1 MSQTICRMY
10 GSLDAASKAAA
21 ALEEEGFREVHVTSA
36 PGDNAASGDNE
47 ARKAAVVEELMRAYV
62 LKADALIYAPRILAG
77 GTLVTVH
84 APFGSALLATEILA
98 DFAPIDSGVAE
109 IREPGPVWEEG
120 APLSSA
126 LRIPVLL
133 GKDSKFSTDGGIPL
147 LSQNPTPLSDRIGMN
162 PLSLDQD
169 GTAKLLDEPAPLSKR
184 LGLKILSSPFGTAK
198 LLDNPAPLSSIL
210 ALPVLIGERKARRV
224 QI

>member
-21 ALEEEGFREVHVTSA
+21 ALEEEGYRDVYVTSA
-36 PGDNAASGDNE
+36 PGDNAASGDTE
-47 ARKAAVVEELMRAYV
+47 AREAAIVDELMRAYV
-62 LKADALIYAPRILAG
+62 LKADARVYAPRILAG

-84 APFGSALLATEILA
+84 APFGGAVLAIEILEE
-98 DFAPIDSGVAE
+98 FAPIESGVTE
-109 IREPGPVWEEG
+109 IREAGPVWEDA

-126 LRIPVLL
+126 LRMPILL

-147 LSQNPTPLSDRIGMN
+147 LSKNPAPLSERLGMS
-162 PLSLDQD
+162 PLSLDQE
-169 GTAKLLDEPAPLSKR
+169 GTAKLLDEPSPLSKL

-198 LLDNPAPLSSIL
+198 LLDNPAPFSSML

-224 QI
+224 TI